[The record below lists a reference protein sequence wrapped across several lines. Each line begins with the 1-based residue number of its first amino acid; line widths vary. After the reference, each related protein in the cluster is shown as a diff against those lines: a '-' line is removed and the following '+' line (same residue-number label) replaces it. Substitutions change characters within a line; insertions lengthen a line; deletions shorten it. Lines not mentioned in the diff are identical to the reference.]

1 MNHFI
6 LKMHQILTIIIIDQ
20 EVRRKGRIGGERS
33 RKLKRQG
40 AVNQVKI
47 YVLMEVNVKC
57 FLIAY
62 VEIFF
67 IFKVAVFMAVEGGRT
82 SVTLYFPKYI
92 ALALAEEQ
100 KLEKEI

>member
-1 MNHFI
+1 
-6 LKMHQILTIIIIDQ
+6 
-20 EVRRKGRIGGERS
+20 
-33 RKLKRQG
+33 
-40 AVNQVKI
+40 
-47 YVLMEVNVKC
+47 MEVNVKC

-92 ALALAEEQ
+92 ALALAEE
-100 KLEKEI
+100 